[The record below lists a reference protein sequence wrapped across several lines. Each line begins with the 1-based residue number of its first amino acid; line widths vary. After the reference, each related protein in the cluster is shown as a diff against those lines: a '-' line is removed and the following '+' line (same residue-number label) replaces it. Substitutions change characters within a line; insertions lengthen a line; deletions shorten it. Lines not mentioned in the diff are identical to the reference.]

1 MDELVAGMLKSA
13 RESGIETCVEFEAD
27 LLVPE
32 ERIREYCYE
41 NKCGNYRNNY
51 MCPPHVGSIEEIRAR
66 LSTFR
71 RGVLLQYSKPVDV
84 RNDIVGVRQTKV
96 DFHNSILRLE
106 DFIRD
111 EGIGRVWG
119 MIGGNCALCEV
130 CKAEFDEPCPFPD
143 QARTSLESIAINVL
157 ALLDRFDLDN
167 EFRPDRITWTGCIL
181 F

>member
-96 DFHNSILRLE
+96 DFHRKILRLE
-106 DFIRD
+106 AVLKE
-111 EGIGRVWG
+111 EGVDGVWG
-119 MIGGNCALCEV
+119 MIGGSCALCEV

-143 QARTSLESIAINVL
+143 EARASLESIGINVL
-157 ALLDRFDLDN
+157 ALLERFGLDN
-167 EFRPDRITWTGCIL
+167 KFRPDRITWTGCIL

>member
-66 LSTFR
+66 LSAFR

-96 DFHNSILRLE
+96 DFHRKILRLE
-106 DFIRD
+106 AVLKE
-111 EGIGRVWG
+111 EGVDGVWG
-119 MIGGNCALCEV
+119 MIGGSCALCEV

-167 EFRPDRITWTGCIL
+167 EFHPDRITWTGCIL

>member
-1 MDELVAGMLKSA
+1 MLKSA

-66 LSTFR
+66 LSAFR

-96 DFHNSILRLE
+96 DFHRKILRLE
-106 DFIRD
+106 AVLKE
-111 EGIGRVWG
+111 EGVDGVWG
-119 MIGGNCALCEV
+119 MIGGSCALCEV

-167 EFRPDRITWTGCIL
+167 EFHPDRITWTGCIL

>member
-13 RESGIETCVEFEAD
+13 RELGIETCVEFEAA

-84 RNDIVGVRQTKV
+84 RNDIVGVRQTRV
-96 DFHNSILRLE
+96 DFHRKILRLE
-106 DFIRD
+106 AFLKE
-111 EGIGRVWG
+111 EGVDGVWG
-119 MIGGNCALCEV
+119 MIGGSCALCEV
-130 CKAEFDEPCPFPD
+130 CKAKLDEPCPFPD
-143 QARTSLESIAINVL
+143 EARASLESIGIDVL
-157 ALLDRFDLDN
+157 ALLERFGLDN
-167 EFRPDRITWTGCIL
+167 KFRPDRITWTGCIL